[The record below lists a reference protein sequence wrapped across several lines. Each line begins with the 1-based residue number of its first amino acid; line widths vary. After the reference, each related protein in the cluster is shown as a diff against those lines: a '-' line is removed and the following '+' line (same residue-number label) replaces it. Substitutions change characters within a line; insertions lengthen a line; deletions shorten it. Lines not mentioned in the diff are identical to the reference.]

1 VKSPL
6 RLLALV
12 LTLSLAGMPRLA
24 VAQTIE
30 ELFQQGN
37 AAQSAGNYTQAES
50 IWRRV
55 IQLYPNNSVAY
66 NNLGDALRQQ
76 GKLEEAIAAYRK
88 AIELD
93 PKYAAAYNNLGTA
106 LSKQGKLEEGIAAY
120 RKAIELDPK
129 YAGAY
134 NNLGTALSKQGKLEE
149 GIAAYRKAIELDPK
163 YAPLYYNL
171 GTVLSNQGKLE
182 EAIAA
187 YRKAIEL
194 YPKYAPAY
202 INLGNALRK
211 QGKLEEAIAA
221 YRKAIELN
229 PKDSTTPYYNLG
241 TALSNQGKLEE
252 AIAAYR
258 KAIELDPKDS
268 ALYYNLGTALGKQ
281 GKLEEA
287 IAAYRKAIELDPKYA
302 AAYNNLGIA
311 LSDQGKLEEAI
322 AAYRK
327 AIELDPKYAA
337 AAYNNLGNALGK
349 QGKLEEAIVAYR
361 QALSFPE
368 NDKSVAQASAHTLA
382 HNNLGEALQQQGKL
396 EQAIEEYKKALQIDP
411 NFVYTSNNLKEAE
424 RLLTLRRNPQAEVMD
439 DRQYL
444 PKNEP
449 AVPIL
454 RSVVLVT
461 ANFPNSREKQGSEYG
476 TGLVIQRDGN
486 RTLIITNRH
495 VIFEQATGK
504 QGQNI
509 QVEFFSE
516 PPPDKLRMR
525 RNARVLGMTS
535 ADDNLDIAVLEVTD
549 PLPDDIKPLPT
560 SSNPI
565 QRQMSVRA
573 IGHPVRG
580 IPWSIEPGTISS
592 YNSQQLQISG
602 TAIQAGNSGGP
613 VINSENQLLGIVV
626 EVDGGLGFAYPMP
639 VIMEKLRALG
649 IK

>member
-1 VKSPL
+1 MKSPF

-12 LTLSLAGMPRLA
+12 LTLSLAGMPQLA

-37 AAQSAGNYTQAES
+37 AAQEAENYSQAEA
-50 IWRRV
+50 IYRRI
-55 IQLYPNNSVAY
+55 IQLEPNNAKAYYKLCYVLDDQNKLDDAVAACRKSIALNSDAQTY
-66 NNLGDALRQQ
+66 FVLGYVLRRQ
-76 GKLEEAIAAYRK
+76 GKLEEAIAAYGQ
-88 AIELD
+88 AIQLD
-93 PKYAAAYNNLGTA
+93 PKSAAAYNGLGNA
-106 LSKQGKLEEGIAAY
+106 LY
-120 RKAIELDPK
+120 
-129 YAGAY
+129 
-134 NNLGTALSKQGKLEE
+134 
-149 GIAAYRKAIELDPK
+149 
-163 YAPLYYNL
+163 
-171 GTVLSNQGKLE
+171 NQGKLE

-187 YRKAIEL
+187 YGQAI
-194 YPKYAPAY
+194 
-202 INLGNALRK
+202 
-211 QGKLEEAIAA
+211 Q
-221 YRKAIELN
+221 
-229 PKDSTTPYYNLG
+229 
-241 TALSNQGKLEE
+241 
-252 AIAAYR
+252 
-258 KAIELDPKDS
+258 LDPKD
-268 ALYYNLGTALGKQ
+268 ATAYY
-281 GKLEEA
+281 
-287 IAAYRKAIELDPKYA
+287 
-302 AAYNNLGIA
+302 NLGIA

-322 AAYRK
+322 AAY
-327 AIELDPKYAA
+327 
-337 AAYNNLGNALGK
+337 G
-349 QGKLEEAIVAYR
+349 
-361 QALSFPE
+361 QALKLPD
-368 NDKSVAQASAHTLA
+368 NIDPPASTHALS
-382 HNNLGEALQQQGKL
+382 HNGIGLVLQQQGNL
-396 EQAIEEYKKALQIDP
+396 EQAIEEYKKSLQIDP
-411 NFVYTSNNLKEAE
+411 NYPITSNNLQEAE
-424 RLLTLRRNPQAEVMD
+424 RLLSLRQNPQAEVMD

-565 QRQMSVRA
+565 QRQMAVRA

-592 YNSQQLQISG
+592 YDSQQLQISG

-613 VINSENQLLGIVV
+613 VINSENQILGIVV
-626 EVDGGLGFAYPMP
+626 EIDGGLAFAYPMP

-649 IK
+649 LK

>member
-1 VKSPL
+1 MKSPL

-12 LTLSLAGMPRLA
+12 LTLSLAGMPQLA

-37 AAQSAGNYTQAES
+37 AAQEAENYSQAEA
-50 IWRRV
+50 IYRRI
-55 IQLYPNNSVAY
+55 IQLEPNNAEAYYKLCYVLDDQNKLDDAVAACRKSIALNS
-66 NNLGDALRQQ
+66 NNAETYYLLGYVLHRQ
-76 GKLEEAIAAYRK
+76 GKLEEAIAAYRQ
-88 AIELD
+88 AIQLD
-93 PKYAAAYNNLGTA
+93 PKSAAAYNG
-106 LSKQGKLEEGIAAY
+106 
-120 RKAIELDPK
+120 
-129 YAGAY
+129 
-134 NNLGTALSKQGKLEE
+134 
-149 GIAAYRKAIELDPK
+149 
-163 YAPLYYNL
+163 
-171 GTVLSNQGKLE
+171 
-182 EAIAA
+182 
-187 YRKAIEL
+187 
-194 YPKYAPAY
+194 
-202 INLGNALRK
+202 
-211 QGKLEEAIAA
+211 
-221 YRKAIELN
+221 
-229 PKDSTTPYYNLG
+229 
-241 TALSNQGKLEE
+241 
-252 AIAAYR
+252 
-258 KAIELDPKDS
+258 
-268 ALYYNLGTALGKQ
+268 
-281 GKLEEA
+281 
-287 IAAYRKAIELDPKYA
+287 
-302 AAYNNLGIA
+302 LGIA

-322 AAYRK
+322 AAYRQ
-327 AIELDPKYAA
+327 AIQLDPKYAP
-337 AAYNNLGNALGK
+337 AYNNLGNALSY
-349 QGKLEEAIVAYR
+349 QGKLEEAIAAYGQAIQLDPKYATAYYNLGIALSDQGKQEEAIVAYR
-361 QALSFPE
+361 QALKLPD
-368 NDKSVAQASAHTLA
+368 NIDPPASTHALS
-382 HNNLGEALQQQGKL
+382 HNGIGRVLQQQGNL
-396 EQAIEEYKKALQIDP
+396 EQAIEEYKKSLQIDP
-411 NFVYTSNNLKEAE
+411 NYPNASNNLQEAE

-516 PPPDKLRMR
+516 PPSGKLRMR

-535 ADDNLDIAVLEVTD
+535 ADDLDIAVLEVTD

-592 YNSQQLQISG
+592 YDSQLLQISG

-613 VINSENQLLGIVV
+613 VINSENQILGIVV
-626 EVDGGLGFAYPMP
+626 EIDGGLAFAYPMP
-639 VIMEKLRALG
+639 VIMEKLRELG

>member
-12 LTLSLAGMPRLA
+12 LTLSLAGMPQLA

-37 AAQSAGNYTQAES
+37 AAQKAENYSQAEA
-50 IWRRV
+50 IYRKI
-55 IQLYPNNSVAY
+55 IQRQPNNAEAYYKLCDVLDDQNKLDDAVAACQKSITLNTNDAQTYFVLGIVLKKQKKLEEALKSYRRAIELDPKDAAAY
-66 NNLGDALRQQ
+66 NGVGNVLYDQKKLEEALKSYRRAIELDPKDAYAYNGVGNALRDQKKLDEAIAAYRQ
-76 GKLEEAIAAYRK
+76 AIELDPKYVDAYNGLGNALSDQKKLEEAIAAYR
-88 AIELD
+88 
-93 PKYAAAYNNLGTA
+93 
-106 LSKQGKLEEGIAAY
+106 
-120 RKAIELDPK
+120 
-129 YAGAY
+129 
-134 NNLGTALSKQGKLEE
+134 
-149 GIAAYRKAIELDPK
+149 
-163 YAPLYYNL
+163 
-171 GTVLSNQGKLE
+171 
-182 EAIAA
+182 
-187 YRKAIEL
+187 
-194 YPKYAPAY
+194 
-202 INLGNALRK
+202 
-211 QGKLEEAIAA
+211 
-221 YRKAIELN
+221 
-229 PKDSTTPYYNLG
+229 
-241 TALSNQGKLEE
+241 
-252 AIAAYR
+252 
-258 KAIELDPKDS
+258 
-268 ALYYNLGTALGKQ
+268 
-281 GKLEEA
+281 
-287 IAAYRKAIELDPKYA
+287 
-302 AAYNNLGIA
+302 
-311 LSDQGKLEEAI
+311 
-322 AAYRK
+322 
-327 AIELDPKYAA
+327 
-337 AAYNNLGNALGK
+337 
-349 QGKLEEAIVAYR
+349 
-361 QALSFPE
+361 QALSLPDQFGNTAE
-368 NDKSVAQASAHTLA
+368 TSTTAHTLA
-382 HNNLGEALQQQGKL
+382 HNYLGEALQQQGKL
-396 EQAIEEYKKALQIDP
+396 EQAIEEYNKALQIDP
-411 NFVYTSNNLKEAE
+411 NFIYTNNNLQEAQ

-439 DRQYL
+439 DREYL

-516 PPPDKLRMR
+516 PPSGKLRMR

-565 QRQMSVRA
+565 QRQMAVRA

-592 YNSQQLQISG
+592 YDSQQLQISG

-613 VINSENQLLGIVV
+613 VINSENQILGIVV
-626 EVDGGLGFAYPMP
+626 EIDGGLAFAYPMP

-649 IK
+649 FK

>member
-1 VKSPL
+1 MKSPL

-134 NNLGTALSKQGKLEE
+134 NNLGTALSNQAKLEE

-194 YPKYAPAY
+194 
-202 INLGNALRK
+202 
-211 QGKLEEAIAA
+211 
-221 YRKAIELN
+221 
-229 PKDSTTPYYNLG
+229 
-241 TALSNQGKLEE
+241 
-252 AIAAYR
+252 
-258 KAIELDPKDS
+258 DPKDS

-287 IAAYRKAIELDPKYA
+287 IAAYRQAIQLDPKLA
-302 AAYNNLGIA
+302 AAYNNLGLA
-311 LSDQGKLEEAI
+311 LRDQGKLEEAI

-349 QGKLEEAIVAYR
+349 QGKLEEAIAAYR
-361 QALSFPE
+361 QSLSFPD
-368 NDKSVAQASAHTLA
+368 DKSIVPASAHTLA
-382 HNNLGEALQQQGKL
+382 HSNLGWVLQQQGKL
-396 EQAIEEYKKALQIDP
+396 EAAIEEYKKSLQIDP
-411 NFVYTSNNLKEAE
+411 NFISASNNLKEAE
-424 RLLTLRRNPQAEVMD
+424 RLLTLRRNPQAEAMD

-454 RSVVLVT
+454 RSVVLIKSD
-461 ANFPNSREKQGSEYG
+461 FSSRERPGSESG

-486 RTLIITNRH
+486 RTLIITCRH
-495 VIFEQATGK
+495 VIFEQATGQ

-516 PPPDKLRMR
+516 PPSGKLRMR

-535 ADDNLDIAVLEVTD
+535 ANDNLDIAVLEVTD